1 MIWAIVCLCLVLSF
15 LLSGCESAVLAVTRV
30 RVRHAANEKGD
41 PVARRLPGTTPASIP
56 KD

>member
-30 RVRHAANEKGD
+30 RVRHAPMKRVM
-41 PVARRLPGTTPASIP
+41 PLPGVCCP
-56 KD
+56 